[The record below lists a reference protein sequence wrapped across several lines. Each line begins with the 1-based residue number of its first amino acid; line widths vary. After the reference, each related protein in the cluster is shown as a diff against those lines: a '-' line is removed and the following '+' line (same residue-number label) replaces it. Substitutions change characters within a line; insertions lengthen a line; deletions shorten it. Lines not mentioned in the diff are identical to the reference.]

1 MLTPSTYRALIIT
14 VLLFSILALGLL
26 NIHLQG
32 EEEEQ
37 LFSVEY
43 YFEEKEEQE
52 EVIEEEP
59 EQSENLETHKAY
71 NEAKEE
77 ILKSE
82 KNLKET
88 QDDFERQMQAM
99 DEALKASNKSPALP
113 ELSQKETYAQSNE
126 VIHNENVKRTSS
138 VSYYL
143 ENRTA
148 IYLPSPV
155 YTCPKGGTIVVNI
168 TVDNLGKVIHTNVD
182 NSKSTT
188 SDRCLNEQALEY
200 AKQAKF
206 DVSESS
212 DANQKG
218 TITYRFIGS

>member
-1 MLTPSTYRALIIT
+1 MLTSSTYKALLIT
-14 VLLFSILALGLL
+14 VLLFSILALGLF
-26 NIHLQG
+26 NIYLQD
-32 EEEEQ
+32 EEEENR
-37 LFSVEY
+37 FSVDY
-43 YFEEKEEQE
+43 YFEDIEDEE
-52 EVIEEEP
+52 IEEEEES
-59 EQSENLETHKAY
+59 EQTEDLETHRAY
-71 NEAKEE
+71 NEAKKE
-77 ILKSE
+77 ILKAEQS
-82 KNLKET
+82 LKET
-88 QDDFERQMQAM
+88 QDEFERQMQAM
-99 DEALKASNKSPALP
+99 DEALKASNNQPKVP
-113 ELSQKETYAQSNE
+113 ELSQKETYSQSDE

-148 IYLPSPV
+148 LYLPSPV

-168 TVDNLGKVIHTNVD
+168 TVDKLGEVIHTNVD

-200 AKQAKF
+200 AKQAMF

-212 DANQKG
+212 NVNQKG

>member
-1 MLTPSTYRALIIT
+1 MLTSSTYKALLIT
-14 VLLFSILALGLL
+14 VLLFSILALGLF
-26 NIHLQG
+26 NIYLQD
-32 EEEEQ
+32 EEEENR
-37 LFSVEY
+37 FSVDY
-43 YFEEKEEQE
+43 YFEDIEDEE
-52 EVIEEEP
+52 IEEEES
-59 EQSENLETHKAY
+59 EQTEDLETHRAY
-71 NEAKEE
+71 NEAKKE
-77 ILKSE
+77 ILKAEQS
-82 KNLKET
+82 LKET
-88 QDDFERQMQAM
+88 QDEFERQMQAM
-99 DEALKASNKSPALP
+99 DEALKASNNQPKVP
-113 ELSQKETYAQSNE
+113 ELSQKETYSQSDE

-148 IYLPSPV
+148 LHLPSPV

-168 TVDNLGKVIHTNVD
+168 TVDKLGKVIHTNVD

-188 SDRCLNEQALEY
+188 SDKCLNEQALEY

-212 DANQKG
+212 NANQKG